1 MPENEDKYCYL
12 IGLFKNANH
21 VLIGLPYNTCRCFKK
36 IELEELNRMQD
47 LDNADSISE
56 STINTEST
64 TDFGILDD
72 NEDDYADDID
82 GIEVPQHEI
91 DQIVSSRSEM
101 KSELHRE
108 LLGYHYKLKHLQL
121 FSLQRLAQQ
130 GMIPKRLAKVKPP
143 LCVACQ
149 IRKQTRKP

>member
-1 MPENEDKYCYL
+1 
-12 IGLFKNANH
+12 
-21 VLIGLPYNTCRCFKK
+21 
-36 IELEELNRMQD
+36 MQD

-82 GIEVPQHEI
+82 GIEVPQYEI

-108 LLGYHYKLKHLQL
+108 LLGYHYKLKHLRL
-121 FSLQRLAQQ
+121 SSLQRLAQQ